1 MVNVNSQN
9 NSFEVSEE
17 NLFENK
23 HNSTHHKWS
32 KFRCFVTKKCAN
44 IRDIKDKSI
53 YIETLSTSSVKRTLR
68 RIYKNFFKSR
78 YQGYEKFLTD
88 EEKRFL
94 LAFDG
99 RSLVEG
105 C

>member
-1 MVNVNSQN
+1 MLNIQSQN
-9 NSFEVSEE
+9 KTFEFPEE
-17 NLFENK
+17 NLFGNK
-23 HNSTHHKWS
+23 TTLHKWS
-32 KFRCFVTKKCAN
+32 RFRRYVAKKYDN
-44 IRDIKDKSI
+44 IRDIKEKSI

-68 RIYKNFFKSR
+68 RIYKNIFKSR

-94 LAFDG
+94 FAFDG
-99 RSLVEG
+99 RSLVEA